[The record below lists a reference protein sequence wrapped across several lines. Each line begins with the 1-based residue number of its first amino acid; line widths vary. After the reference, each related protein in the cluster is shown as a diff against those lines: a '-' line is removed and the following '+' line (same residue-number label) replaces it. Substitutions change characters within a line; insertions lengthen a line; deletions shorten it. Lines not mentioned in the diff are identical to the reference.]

1 MDNGLTP
8 RQPAESAGVAT
19 AQTADSA
26 GSQRGADY
34 PAIRVPA
41 GVPLIVVLLIQA
53 LLSVRLLHADTA
65 FQDEAA
71 YLWAGHLE
79 WAHLLHGTPIP
90 PFPAYFSGAPVIY
103 PPLGALADNLGGLAG
118 ARLLSLAFM
127 LGTTTVLYFAARRL
141 FGRQAAF
148 FAAIL
153 FAVSGPTLH
162 LGSFATF
169 DAMGALLV
177 AVSVLFVVRAGGRQD
192 AAVSMIIAGVILALA
207 NATSYST
214 AIFDPVVILLALVT
228 AFPRPGGRLAA
239 GRGLILLA
247 VLAALLCVGLL
258 VGGSFYLH
266 GVESTT
272 LERVSGS
279 DPALTVLTDAWA
291 WTGLIFVIALCG
303 VAVSYITREAV
314 TRTLLLGLLTIAV
327 LLTPAEQ
334 ALLNTS
340 ASLNKH
346 GDLGIW
352 FAVIAAGYVIDRL
365 IRTSPAGSMQTVT
378 CGACV
383 VALAFPAAL
392 GVRQSRAF
400 ATAWPQSGAF
410 VAILRPLLART
421 TGPILVEDPAPA
433 EYYLHAESQ
442 WKRWSST
449 RNIVLY
455 SGASTGGPSTA
466 AGVVGAGDPA
476 AFARFIAEGYFTLVA
491 LNFQDTTPL
500 DHNIVADL
508 RKSHDYKI
516 ISVVPYGPAR
526 GTYVIYRYEPHL

>member
-103 PPLGALADNLGGLAG
+103 PPLGALADSLGGLAG
-118 ARLLSLAFM
+118 ARVLSLIFM
-127 LGTTTVLYFAARRL
+127 LGTTTVLYFTARRL

-148 FAAIL
+148 FAAAL
-153 FAVSGPTLH
+153 FAISGPTLH

-169 DAMGALLV
+169 DAMAAFLV
-177 AVSVLFVVRAGGRQD
+177 AVAVLFVVRAGERRD
-192 AAVSMIIAGVILALA
+192 AAVTMIIAAVFLALA

-214 AIFDPVVILLALVT
+214 AIFDPVVVLLALVT

-239 GRGLILLA
+239 GRSLILLA
-247 VLAALLCVGLL
+247 VLAALLCAGILI
-258 VGGSFYLH
+258 GGSFYLH
-266 GVESTT
+266 GIDSTT

-279 DPALTVLTDAWA
+279 DPALTVLGDAWA
-291 WTGLIFVIALCG
+291 WTGLVFVVALCG
-303 VAVSYITREAV
+303 VAVSYITREHVA
-314 TRTLLLGLLTIAV
+314 RTLLLGLLTIAV

-334 ALLNTS
+334 AFL
-340 ASLNKH
+340 
-346 GDLGIW
+346 
-352 FAVIAAGYVIDRL
+352 
-365 IRTSPAGSMQTVT
+365 QTN
-378 CGACV
+378 
-383 VALAFPAAL
+383 
-392 GVRQSRAF
+392 
-400 ATAWPQSGAF
+400 
-410 VAILRPLLART
+410 RP
-421 TGPILVEDPAPA
+421 PP
-433 EYYLHAESQ
+433 
-442 WKRWSST
+442 
-449 RNIVLY
+449 
-455 SGASTGGPSTA
+455 TA
-466 AGVVGAGDPA
+466 AGRVHRVFTVVLPLWSTNRAVLRVLWRHPVAGGLIPTAQWWGVAIKNVLSASASATTTTHSALSSPVRPAENHSLQNSDPGNM
-476 AFARFIAEGYFTLVA
+476 RRVDGR
-491 LNFQDTTPL
+491 Q
-500 DHNIVADL
+500 L
-508 RKSHDYKI
+508 REA
-516 ISVVPYGPAR
+516 G
-526 GTYVIYRYEPHL
+526 